1 MSDKK
6 VTPVQWF
13 EQQLDD
19 LDIKVPFWVF
29 NEAKEMESEKNQKFD
44 EMLEMLEEVQRRV
57 SIINSEPNGIVRET
71 MINNLDLG
79 IEQLIKEA
87 TEI

>member
-1 MSDKK
+1 LYDALLISKA
-6 VTPVQWF
+6 P
-13 EQQLDD
+13 
-19 LDIKVPFWVF
+19 
-29 NEAKEMESEKNQKFD
+29 
-44 EMLEMLEEVQRRV
+44 EMLEILIGIQRRV
-57 SIINSEPNGIVRET
+57 SIIISEPNGIVRET